1 LLQLAPIESRV
12 IVTSSPCLAAQVNN
26 AGVLLNERKLTPE
39 GYEMNFAT
47 NTLGT
52 YLLTELMLPVLEQS
66 APSRVVCRGHSA
78 ASNAFYNSISD
89 GKIVVSGCN
98 RLQCKGKDS
107 PPIADHGGLGRH
119 VHAEARQQQ
128 PEL

>member
-1 LLQLAPIESRV
+1 LALLRLVPIESRA

-78 ASNAFYNSISD
+78 ASNAFYASIILMTA
-89 GKIVVSGCN
+89 K
-98 RLQCKGKDS
+98 
-107 PPIADHGGLGRH
+107 
-119 VHAEARQQQ
+119 
-128 PEL
+128 